1 VKTIYRFSL
10 AMRELYIE
18 TTRESGT
25 PFAKLYKGSLNP
37 ERQEMAQR
45 NDRRDDSVRKG
56 GFGGPRE
63 GRKTKGILRG
73 EQTQCRF
80 CRRGD
85 KYVDYKDVETLQRLL
100 TNRGKIYSRKRSG
113 NCAGCQRKVKR
124 AIKRARYMALLPF
137 TT

>member
-1 VKTIYRFSL
+1 
-10 AMRELYIE
+10 MRQ
-18 TTRESGT
+18 
-25 PFAKLYKGSLNP
+25 N
-37 ERQEMAQR
+37 RQLR
-45 NDRRDDSVRKG
+45 SRSRG
-56 GFGGPRE
+56 RE
-63 GRKTKGILRG
+63 GGIGVR

-80 CRRGD
+80 CRGGV
-85 KYVDYKDVETLQRLL
+85 KYVDYKEIGTLQRLL